1 MIHVIPAA
9 DRQEFVAVFNQ
20 QITEGKI
27 SGYNL
32 EEGNVIT
39 KIAHGALMPITEF
52 LPTGQTLPIDFQ
64 VARAAIRIT
73 IVPLPH

>member
-20 QITEGKI
+20 QITEGRI
-27 SGYNL
+27 SGYNV
-32 EEGNVIT
+32 EEGSIIT
-39 KIAHGALMPITEF
+39 KIAHGALMPIKEF
-52 LPTGQTLPIDFQ
+52 LPTGQPVPIDFQ
-64 VARAAIRIT
+64 VARAALRIT